1 MVSYSAGS
9 YGTVGFERGDT
20 FTAYDSLTEAQVIAW
35 VKDKLEV
42 ADIEAGLQAQID
54 AQEEPNNS
62 NRSTVVMGIQAF
74 TRTGNT
80 VTFLAATTA
89 PTAVQAVS
97 TTLGGNQYRI
107 INAGSVT
114 VFLGYGADG
123 ASANSNAAVIT
134 TTGTSIPLLPGT
146 DEILSFVPNAYFT
159 GITASSNATIYVTPG
174 DGS

>member
-1 MVSYSAGS
+1 
-9 YGTVGFERGDT
+9 
-20 FTAYDSLTEAQVIAW
+20 
-35 VKDKLEV
+35 
-42 ADIEAGLQAQID
+42 
-54 AQEEPNNS
+54 
-62 NRSTVVMGIQAF
+62 MGIQAF

-114 VFLGYGADG
+114 VFLGYGSDG